1 MLAFNAL
8 TKVRI
13 AQVFFGNQIYRA
25 AEDAFQHF
33 RQREIGLRVLG
44 RLKIFE
50 LDQEIE
56 IALLGIKIVSGCRSK
71 QV

>member
-1 MLAFNAL
+1 MHIGAS
-8 TKVRI
+8 
-13 AQVFFGNQIYRA
+13 
-25 AEDAFQHF
+25 EEAFQPYF
-33 RQREIGLRVLG
+33 QLEVGLRVLG